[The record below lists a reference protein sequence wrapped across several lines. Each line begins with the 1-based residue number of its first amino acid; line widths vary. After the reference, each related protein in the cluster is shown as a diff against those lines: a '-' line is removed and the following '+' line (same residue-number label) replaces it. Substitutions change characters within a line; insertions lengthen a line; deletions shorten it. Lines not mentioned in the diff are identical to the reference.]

1 MKFTAQQIADFL
13 KGTVEG
19 DPHVSVYDFSKIE
32 EGKPGTLSFLSNP
45 KYTHYIYDC
54 RADIVLVNRDFK
66 SEKPVSPTLIRVDNA
81 YESLAKLMSLVED
94 SQERKSGISSL
105 ASIDASAKIG
115 SEAFIAPFVQIG
127 AQVKIGK
134 RPTIHGNVSIADNT
148 MIGDNVIIYPGVVI
162 YPDTIIGN
170 NCVIHANA
178 VIGADGFGFAPTES
192 GSYKKIPQIG
202 NVVLEDDVEIGANT
216 TVDRATLGSTIIRKG
231 VKIDNLVQVA
241 HNVEVG
247 EHSVIASQTG
257 IAGSSKIGK
266 KVMFGGQ
273 VGISG
278 HIDIADGTMLGAK
291 AGVGSNI
298 KTPGQIY
305 SGYPAVPMNTFRRS
319 YVVSKNL
326 PELQKTIYELVKKV
340 KELEKIVEN
349 KIGDKTIDSDTR

>member
-1 MKFTAQQIADFL
+1 M
-13 KGTVEG
+13 
-19 DPHVSVYDFSKIE
+19 SVYDFSKIE

-162 YPDTIIGN
+162 
-170 NCVIHANA
+170 
-178 VIGADGFGFAPTES
+178 
-192 GSYKKIPQIG
+192 
-202 NVVLEDDVEIGANT
+202 
-216 TVDRATLGSTIIRKG
+216 IR
-231 VKIDNLVQVA
+231 I
-241 HNVEVG
+241 
-247 EHSVIASQTG
+247 
-257 IAGSSKIGK
+257 
-266 KVMFGGQ
+266 
-273 VGISG
+273 
-278 HIDIADGTMLGAK
+278 
-291 AGVGSNI
+291 
-298 KTPGQIY
+298 
-305 SGYPAVPMNTFRRS
+305 R
-319 YVVSKNL
+319 
-326 PELQKTIYELVKKV
+326 
-340 KELEKIVEN
+340 
-349 KIGDKTIDSDTR
+349 